1 MIEAVIFDVGETLL
15 DETGAW
21 ESIAEACGVPPLTL
35 LGVLG
40 GVIERGLSHRRVFDL
55 LGVVM
60 PGFERPFTDR
70 DLYPDALPALA
81 RLRAAGYRVGVAGNQ
96 SRQRQAE
103 LEAIFPGAD
112 AVVTSGALGV
122 EKPAPAFFAK
132 LAARMGVAADRCA
145 YVGDRVD
152 NDVEPALAAGMTAVF
167 ILRGPWA
174 YLQRERL
181 PAAAI
186 SIAGLDELPARLQ
199 AP

>member
-1 MIEAVIFDVGETLL
+1 MA
-15 DETGAW
+15 
-21 ESIAEACGVPPLTL
+21 
-35 LGVLG
+35 VLG
-40 GVIERGLSHRRVFDL
+40 GVIARGEPHSRVFQL
-55 LGVVM
+55 LGVEALS
-60 PGFERPFTDR
+60 FERPFTR
-70 DLYPDALPALA
+70 EDLYPDALPALA

-96 SRQRQAE
+96 SLQRQAE
-103 LEAIFPGAD
+103 LEAVFEGAHD
-112 AVVTSGALGV
+112 VITSGALGV
-122 EKPAPAFFAK
+122 EKPALAFFVK
-132 LAARMGVAADRCA
+132 LAERMGVAPDRCA

-186 SIAGLDELPARLQ
+186 PIRGLDELPARLQ